1 MNISLISLDE
11 NEDGSAECELRMD
24 AKGKEYLL
32 ELGFNALLKM
42 SLDALHEDGDA
53 DEFFL
58 RAKAVTQEIDNGE
71 YEAPLSFDKEAQI
84 HEKAYLEGWNDGF
97 ELGKKT
103 IRDEA

>member
-1 MNISLISLDE
+1 MNIELITLDE

-24 AKGKEYLL
+24 GRGKEYLL
-32 ELGFNALLKM
+32 ELGFNTLLRM
-42 SLDALHEDGDA
+42 SIDA
-53 DEFFL
+53 
-58 RAKAVTQEIDNGE
+58 
-71 YEAPLSFDKEAQI
+71 EAETPLSFDKEAQI